1 MIRLGK
7 KAQNPPQGPGR
18 GKKLPGLRV
27 QITAGFC
34 LFALLSLVLLWVLQT
49 VLLNPFYRAIKTGE
63 ARRAAD
69 AIVKN
74 IDSETLDTLAYD
86 TCLRTGVNIFVTD
99 PIGRSL
105 VAYRQSFKGSLV
117 ADMGRLERIAMFD
130 KVNLMGGTYT
140 ESFTSRAGTGLILL
154 GTIAPTAGGDHW
166 LVLVESEITPVDAT
180 VDTLRVQLLCVTA
193 AMLLLGTALAAFLAR
208 RIARPLTDMSQSAK
222 RLGEGDYSIRF
233 APRGAKEVSD
243 LAHTLNYAAGELSK
257 VDQLRR
263 ELLANVSHDLRTP
276 LTMIKGYAEVMRD
289 LPGENT
295 PENVQVIIEEAE
307 RLTSLVNDLLDLSR
321 LEAGA
326 VGLTLA
332 PFDLTACIQEILARY
347 SKLADYRFPFQF
359 DAPVWV
365 EADKLKI
372 SQVLYNLV
380 NNAIHY
386 AGADKT
392 ISLRQSLHDGRVR
405 VSVTDTGEGIPADKL
420 GDIWDRYY
428 KVDKEHRRAQVGTG
442 LGLSIVKNI
451 LELHGGAYGVESTL
465 GRGSTFWFELPAAQD
480 LGAPRPEPPQGG
492 VTPP

>member
-1 MIRLGK
+1 M
-7 KAQNPPQGPGR
+7 R
-18 GKKLPGLRV
+18 GARKERQKGQRRLPGFQV

-34 LFALLSLVLLWVLQT
+34 LFALLSLGLLWMLQT
-49 VLLNPFYRAIKTGE
+49 VLLNPFYQAIKTGE
-63 ARRAAD
+63 ARGIAES
-69 AIVKN
+69 IVKN
-74 IDSETLDTLAYD
+74 IDSQELDTLAYD
-86 TCLRTGVNIFVTD
+86 TCVRTGVSIFITD

-105 VAYRQSFKGSLV
+105 VVCRQSFKGSLV
-117 ADMGRLERIAMFD
+117 ADMGRLERMAIFE
-130 KVNLMGGTYT
+130 KVNLMGGSYT
-140 ESFTSRAGTGLILL
+140 EAFTSRTGAGLILI
-154 GTIAPTAGGDHW
+154 GRVAPTGGGDHW

-180 VDTLRVQLLCVTA
+180 VDTLRVQLLCVTLV
-193 AMLLLGTALAAFLAR
+193 MLLLGTALAALLAR
-208 RIARPLTDMSQSAK
+208 RMAGPLTAMSQSAK
-222 RLGEGDYSIRF
+222 RLGQGDYSIRF
-233 APRGAKEVSD
+233 APQGAREVSD

-332 PFDLTACIQEILARY
+332 PFDLTACIQEILGRY
-347 SKLADYRFPFQF
+347 GKLADYRFPFQF
-359 DAPVWV
+359 EGPAWV

-386 AGADKT
+386 AGPDKT
-392 ISLRQSLHDGRVR
+392 ISLRQTVEGGNVR
-405 VSVTDTGEGIPADKL
+405 VSVTDTGEGIPPDKL
-420 GDIWDRYY
+420 KDIWDRYY

-465 GRGSTFWFELPAAQD
+465 GQGSTFWFQLPAVGPGGQN
-480 LGAPRPEPPQGG
+480 LGALVSSADSVGC
-492 VTPP
+492 